1 MFDMLG
7 DADQPLHL
15 LWMRHS
21 LLLRMHIR
29 RVHDVRPGFL
39 STLQVLY
46 FSIRYCFGFVT
57 AFIYWQLM
65 FLFLIHT
72 YPLDCSLLNLSHSGG
87 RCLSTVTF
95 ALHSWTSS
103 LICTKQSYQRA
114 LSIRTG
120 SCQSIAR
127 TVTKKVATRAGCK
140 YFLLDLRG
148 DPLFRCLAF
157 PYMSHFS

>member
-65 FLFLIHT
+65 LLFLIHT

-95 ALHSWTSS
+95 ALLFSTSS
-103 LICTKQSYQRA
+103 LVYTKAWYQRA
-114 LSIRTG
+114 LSIRRG
-120 SCQSIAR
+120 SSQSIAR

-140 YFLLDLRG
+140 YFLLPLRG
-148 DPLFRCLAF
+148 NPPFRCFLF
-157 PYMSHFS
+157 PDMIDLS